1 MNLRIAT
8 SEIMRKIDS
17 YCINELKIPGILL
30 MENAALKVVK
40 NLELEKYNS
49 FCVVCTK
56 GNNGGDGFAVARH
69 LHILNKKVK
78 VFLVG
83 DRDGMSP
90 ECKVNYD
97 ILKKIGININ
107 QVSNIEDIN
116 DLRDYIEKSQVTIDA
131 IFGTGL
137 SRNVE
142 GIFDSVI
149 SIINE
154 NSKQIISIDV
164 PSGFDCNTGKILGN
178 CIRANKTISF
188 QLYKRGFLN
197 YDTDDLTGKIV
208 VEDIGIPEVAINKF
222 HNNEFIMDENMIR
235 KNIKMRGRYSY
246 KGDYG
251 RILIVAGSDGFT
263 GAAYICAQGAVRSGA
278 GLVTLCCSKEIQ
290 SILSSKLIESM
301 TMSFNE
307 KDKIKEIIE
316 KSDAIAIGPG
326 MGDTELT
333 YNLLQYIIN
342 NSTKPLVVDAD
353 GINVLEDRVDILKNK
368 KSDLIITPH
377 LGEMARLTGL
387 SIDYIKQ
394 NRLEVSQKFAKD
406 YNVIVLLKG
415 YNTII
420 TDGSTTVINPTG
432 NSAMASGGMGDCLT
446 GMIASFIG
454 QGYKPMKAA
463 YIAAFIH
470 GYCGEELSK
479 DMFCVN
485 ASHILEKLPFMIKRF
500 ANEFSKD

>member
-1 MNLRIAT
+1 MRIAT

-30 MENAALKVVK
+30 MENAALKVIK
-40 NLELEKYNS
+40 NLELDKYNS
-49 FCVVCTK
+49 FCVICTK

-69 LHILNKKVK
+69 LHILNKKIE

-83 DRDGMSP
+83 DKDGMSP
-90 ECKVNYD
+90 DCKVNYD
-97 ILKKIGININ
+97 ILKKIGVKINKVN
-107 QVSNIEDIN
+107 NIEDIN
-116 DLRDYIEKSQVTIDA
+116 NLRESIEKNQVTIDS

-142 GIFDSVI
+142 GIYDSVI

-154 NSKQIISIDV
+154 NSKYIISVDV
-164 PSGFDCNTGKILGN
+164 PSGFDSNTGKVLGN
-178 CIRANKTISF
+178 CIRANKTVSF

-197 YDTDDLTGKIV
+197 YHTDGLTGKIV
-208 VEDIGIPEVAINKF
+208 VEDIGIPESAINKF
-222 HNNEFIMDENMIR
+222 HNNEFIMDEWMIKNNMKIR
-235 KNIKMRGRYSY
+235 GKYSY

-251 RILIVAGSDGFT
+251 RILIVAGSSGFT
-263 GAAYICAQGAVRSGA
+263 GAAYICAQGAVKSGA

-290 SILSSKLIESM
+290 PILSSKLVESM
-301 TMSFNE
+301 TISFDE

-326 MGDTELT
+326 MGDNQSTFEL
-333 YNLLQYIIN
+333 LEYIIN
-342 NSTKPLVVDAD
+342 NSTKPVVIDAD
-353 GINVLEDRVDILKNK
+353 GINVLKNRLDILMNK
-368 KSDLIITPH
+368 KCQIILTPH
-377 LGEMARLTGL
+377 LGEMSKITGL
-387 SIDYIKQ
+387 DIDYIKE
-394 NRLEVSQKFAKD
+394 NRLEVSKKIAKD

-420 TDGSTTVINPTG
+420 TDGNTTVINPTG

-454 QGYKPMKAA
+454 QGYKPMIAA

-470 GYCGEELSK
+470 GYCGEELSR

-485 ASHILEKLPFMIKRF
+485 ASHILESLPFVIKKF
-500 ANEFSKD
+500 ISG